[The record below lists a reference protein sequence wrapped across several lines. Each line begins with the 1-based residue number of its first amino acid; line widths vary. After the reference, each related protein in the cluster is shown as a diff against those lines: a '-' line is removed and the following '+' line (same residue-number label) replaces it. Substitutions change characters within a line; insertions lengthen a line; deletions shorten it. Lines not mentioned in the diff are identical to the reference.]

1 MRRNKGMT
9 LVEVLAAMLI
19 TLILGG
25 TAIAFFRSGL
35 DLDQANTVSAS
46 NQQGLRAPFMSL
58 APLIERAGRLEILPS
73 LPETDT
79 LEPDELV
86 AFVADDWTVKALP
99 NGQPNMYF
107 RTRSGDAMVPG
118 FSNVKSVRF
127 ARTSLRPSGASLNS
141 EDQAVHMTLTASSYG
156 KELAYTTD
164 VRSLNR
170 APVEGLETGRY
181 LKIAGDFGIYDPEIM
196 EGELV
201 AGKVKSS
208 DISGMASLPVGTE
221 VVGYFGVVAG
231 NSHAEVEYEW
241 RLYSKTLDVDKMIN
255 FDVIGAPTG
264 NYSAA
269 KFPDLEKHYLQR
281 FTRPDLSFSPPT
293 GTTAHTTPPYLLEL
307 TKEMLGKHIA
317 LAVRQKGSGLWF
329 QSKAYLIATG
339 QNSGFWKDLLD
350 ELAKDLNK
358 KVDKDPKT
366 GQETHYEGEY
376 LLPGKKYDMEFGNVD
391 PKTQEPHLRLSGE
404 GDTGRGFLT
413 KELAEKYFRRLQDG
427 TRDPEFCLE
436 NYTLWVDAIVETPEG
451 SSSTSASQP
460 TKGWGAF
467 LNGNTRKMR
476 AASDK
481 VPTDHFHYGYM
492 LQFDPGVEFMGF
504 VYQQIADYVPYF
516 YNKSLG
522 KTFTDLDNMESARGE
537 RPVKTQGM
545 VLRRLDGDQ
554 HNGAVAYGIDK
565 VHRWKEKN
573 DGTVKNFADVGN
585 WGNDWRHRLRYY
597 LWRDIAY
604 KGAGTVYDPVDKRSY
619 QNSFAFVPA
628 SNDIHSM
635 RDQRFVVE
643 INIITQTS
651 KRGTETVPE
660 RMFFRVRVYDRPR
673 EYVKNKKQWVF
684 PASTGRSK
692 EMWFGIER
700 GRGLNWGLPYSASY
714 NHVTGNGFVQGDTMY
729 EPAPLENTTIRNL
742 RKTQYTGDAIGKH
755 FGLRIWADSKFD
767 AKIYFIDVA
776 KGLPLNTRLPWG
788 TKVEEV
794 MKPLNRGGNWDQD
807 KPYVLKNPFPLP

>member
-141 EDQAVHMTLTASSYG
+141 EDQAVQMTLTASSYG

-170 APVEGLETGRY
+170 APVEGLESGRY

-201 AGKVKSS
+201 AGKVKST
-208 DISGMASLPVGTE
+208 DISTEVTIPVGTE
-221 VVGYFGVVAG
+221 VVGYFGVIAG

-241 RLYSKTLDVDKMIN
+241 RLYKEILDVDKMIN

-264 NYSAA
+264 EFSAA
-269 KFPDLEKHYLQR
+269 KFPALEKHYQDR
-281 FTRPDLSFSPPT
+281 FTRPDLAVSPPT

-307 TKEMLGKHIA
+307 TDKMKGKHIA

-329 QSKAYLIATG
+329 QSKSYLIATG
-339 QNSGFWKDLLD
+339 QSSVFWRDLIA
-350 ELAKDLNK
+350 ELQRDINK
-358 KVDKDPKT
+358 QVVKDPKT

-376 LLPGKKYDMEFGNVD
+376 LLPGQKQDMKFGVFD
-391 PKTQEPHLRLSGE
+391 PTTQEPYLKLSGE
-404 GDTGRGFLT
+404 GDSGRGFLT
-413 KELAEKYFRRLQDG
+413 KELDEKYFRRLQDG

-451 SSSTSASQP
+451 SSSTSNRQP
-460 TKGWGAF
+460 TKGWAAF
-467 LNGNTRKMR
+467 LNGNTRKIR
-476 AASDK
+476 PASDK
-481 VPTDHFHYGYM
+481 APTDHFHYGYM
-492 LQFDPGVEFMGF
+492 LQFDPGVEFMSF

-522 KTFTDLDNMESARGE
+522 KTFTNLDAMESGRGE
-537 RPVKTQGM
+537 RPVKTQG
-545 VLRRLDGDQ
+545 VVIRRLDGDQ
-554 HNGAVAYGIDK
+554 HDGGVAYGVDK

-573 DGTVKNFADVGN
+573 DATVKNFADIGN
-585 WGNDWRHRLRYY
+585 WGDAWRHRLRYY

-604 KGAGTVYDPVDKRSY
+604 KGAGKVYDPVDKRNY
-619 QNSFAFVPA
+619 QNSFALNEA
-628 SNDIHSM
+628 GDDIHSM
-635 RDQRFVVE
+635 RDQRFMTE

-660 RMFFRVRVYDRPR
+660 RMFFRVRIYDKPR
-673 EYVKNKKQWVF
+673 KSLGKRKWDF
-684 PASTGRSK
+684 PEDTGRSK
-692 EMWFGIER
+692 EMWFGIE
-700 GRGLNWGLPYSASY
+700 GGKGLNWGLPYNTFY

-729 EPAPLENTTIRNL
+729 EPAVLENTKIRN
-742 RKTQYTGDAIGKH
+742 RVKQQYSGDAIGKH
-755 FGLRIWADSKFD
+755 FGLRIWADTKFD

-776 KGLPLNTRLPWG
+776 KGLPLSTRLPWG